1 MSVSFDVIT
10 SFKTARIGVL
20 NTYYGKVNSPFF
32 MPVGT
37 AGAIKAINI
46 EEVEKIGFQMI
57 LSNTYHLMLRPG
69 TEIISSIGGLNK
81 FIGWNGPILTDSGG
95 FQVMSLGNN
104 AIRDNNGVEFT
115 SHIDGSKHRLD
126 PAKSVKIQKAIGST
140 ITMAFDECTKFPIS
154 YLDALESMKI
164 SMEWAKLSKD
174 NFDNATGFGIFGI
187 VQGSVYEDLR
197 LKSISQLKD
206 IKFDGYAVG
215 GLAVGESQKIMF
227 EVLDYLLPHLPYDK
241 PRYLMG
247 VGYPLDIIG
256 AVKRGIDMF
265 DCVIPTRSG
274 RTGQAFT
281 KYGAINIKN
290 SRFAKDPLPID
301 SSCSCKVCNT
311 YSRAYISHL
320 FKLKEINAAML
331 LTQHNLYFYSNLMK
345 EIRYSIENQ
354 FLDKYEESFKENYC
368 LGIK

>member
-10 SFKTARIGVL
+10 SFETARIGVL

-126 PAKSVKIQKAIGST
+126 PAKSIKIQKAIGST
-140 ITMAFDECTKFPIS
+140 ITMAFVFC
-154 YLDALESMKI
+154 
-164 SMEWAKLSKD
+164 
-174 NFDNATGFGIFGI
+174 
-187 VQGSVYEDLR
+187 
-197 LKSISQLKD
+197 
-206 IKFDGYAVG
+206 
-215 GLAVGESQKIMF
+215 
-227 EVLDYLLPHLPYDK
+227 
-241 PRYLMG
+241 
-247 VGYPLDIIG
+247 
-256 AVKRGIDMF
+256 RG
-265 DCVIPTRSG
+265 
-274 RTGQAFT
+274 
-281 KYGAINIKN
+281 
-290 SRFAKDPLPID
+290 
-301 SSCSCKVCNT
+301 
-311 YSRAYISHL
+311 
-320 FKLKEINAAML
+320 
-331 LTQHNLYFYSNLMK
+331 
-345 EIRYSIENQ
+345 
-354 FLDKYEESFKENYC
+354 
-368 LGIK
+368 